1 LPPHIESTAPSLC
14 ASHVESRANSTIFEA
29 LEISELLEV
38 TSLEDTGFETTS
50 LLEDSAA
57 EDSVAT
63 GAGLLTASSLH
74 AVKNKKDASIAS
86 TET

>member
-1 LPPHIESTAPSLC
+1 LC

-29 LEISELLEV
+29 LETAELLE
-38 TSLEDTGFETTS
+38 SRELLKASWFEEPGFENTS

>member
-1 LPPHIESTAPSLC
+1 MC

-57 EDSVAT
+57 EDSAAT
-63 GAGLLTASSLH
+63 GIGLFTTSSLH
-74 AVKNKKDASIAS
+74 AVKDKNEKDASIAS